1 MLSEN
6 LMFSLVG
13 FITVLI
19 MHLSNYLLSTS
30 HGIHKSFLTTVHI
43 LNKLKA
49 LNSSIISLEKCLFSS
64 LAHFLIFET
73 CGLIGN

>member
-30 HGIHKSFLTTVHI
+30 HRIHKSFLTTVYI

-49 LNSSIISLEKCLFSS
+49 LNNSII
-64 LAHFLIFET
+64 FLWCE
-73 CGLIGN
+73 NNNM

>member
-30 HGIHKSFLTTVHI
+30 YRIHKSFLTTVYIYLYI

-49 LNSSIISLEKCLFSS
+49 LNSSILF
-64 LAHFLIFET
+64 LWCE
-73 CGLIGN
+73 NNDM

>member
-1 MLSEN
+1 MLSES

-19 MHLSNYLLSTS
+19 MHLSNYLLPTS
-30 HGIHKSFLTTVHI
+30 YRIHKSFLTTVHI

-49 LNSSIISLEKCLFSS
+49 LNSSII
-64 LAHFLIFET
+64 FLWCE
-73 CGLIGN
+73 NNDM